1 MLPAI
6 QGNPGSRLAA
16 GDAQSCRFASL
27 ASVGGIG
34 WSHLASFHASHIF
47 RFVNFLL
54 EKLAVAR
61 NGGKTVKEGVEGRGR
76 EGQGG
81 RGGAGLDHL

>member
-54 EKLAVAR
+54 EVYVTFTGNLR
-61 NGGKTVKEGVEGRGR
+61 GFLVEYAWRAWNTSEIRVEFGNN
-76 EGQGG
+76 
-81 RGGAGLDHL
+81 